1 MKDKLRRALRAMR
14 GVLVTVAAYW
24 VVRLLFGAMT
34 EDDGLI
40 SPTGDVRL
48 VVVLLGVLV
57 LLLRLGVVFVV
68 PALISYRLVAR
79 LLDRG

>member
-1 MKDKLRRALRAMR
+1 MR
-14 GVLVTVAAYW
+14 GVLVTLAAYW
-24 VVRLLFGAMT
+24 AARLLFGAMT

-48 VVVLLGVLV
+48 VVAVLGVLV

-68 PALISYRLVAR
+68 PAVVTYRLVAR
-79 LLDRG
+79 LLERG